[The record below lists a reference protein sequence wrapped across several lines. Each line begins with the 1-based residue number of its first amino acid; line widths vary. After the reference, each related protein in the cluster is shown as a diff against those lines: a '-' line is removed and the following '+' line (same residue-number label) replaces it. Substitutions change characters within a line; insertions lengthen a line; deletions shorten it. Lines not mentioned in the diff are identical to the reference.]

1 LDQRGLGA
9 GGYAEV
15 ATIATVGVDP
25 KAFVVDHPGTG
36 GAGVDAGTAMGLG
49 DVAVD
54 AAFRAQD
61 GKWCLRGR
69 G

>member
-15 ATIATVGVDP
+15 ATIAAVRVDP
-25 KAFVVDHPGTG
+25 KAFVVDHPSTG
-36 GAGVDAGTAMGLG
+36 RAGVDAGTATSLG

-54 AAFRAQD
+54 AAIRAQD

>member
-1 LDQRGLGA
+1 
-9 GGYAEV
+9 
-15 ATIATVGVDP
+15 
-25 KAFVVDHPGTG
+25 
-36 GAGVDAGTAMGLG
+36 MGLG